1 MKIPV
6 LNIKQFQSSKEVHQ
20 VYVNSFANH
29 IKINKHLTS
38 TPHSHNFYLCVIF
51 TKGSGVHEIDF
62 KSYSISPGKV
72 FFLKPG
78 QTHFWKFKT
87 PPNGFIFFHSK
98 EFYEM
103 YYLTHQ
109 LSNFPFYYSYQ
120 NPPVLELTDSSK
132 GIEDKFR
139 ELLQEYHE
147 TQAFRNLKMVN
158 SINDIYITLTRAYTS
173 TLNLADYASVN
184 YLIILEQLEQYI
196 EEYYHQEKLPK
207 YYAGLLNITTKHLNR
222 VTKETLNKTTHQLI
236 AERVILEAKRLI
248 VHSQNPLARIAE
260 ALGFEDY
267 AYFSRYF
274 KKKTG
279 TSPID
284 FKKSYHK
291 K

>member
-1 MKIPV
+1 M
-6 LNIKQFQSSKEVHQ
+6 
-20 VYVNSFANH
+20 
-29 IKINKHLTS
+29 
-38 TPHSHNFYLCVIF
+38 
-51 TKGSGVHEIDF
+51 TK
-62 KSYSISPGKV
+62 
-72 FFLKPG
+72 
-78 QTHFWKFKT
+78 
-87 PPNGFIFFHSK
+87 N
-98 EFYEM
+98 
-103 YYLTHQ
+103 
-109 LSNFPFYYSYQ
+109 
-120 NPPVLELTDSSK
+120 
-132 GIEDKFR
+132 
-139 ELLQEYHE
+139 LLDLHVDG
-147 TQAFRNLKMVN
+147 NLKMVN
-158 SINDIYITLTRAYTS
+158 TINDIYITLTRAYTS

-196 EEYYHQEKLPK
+196 EEYYHLEKLPK

-291 K
+291 I

>member
-120 NPPVLELTDSSK
+120 NPPVLELTDSLK
-132 GIEDKFR
+132 GIENKFR

-158 SINDIYITLTRAYTS
+158 SINDIYIILTRAYTS

-184 YLIILEQLEQYI
+184 YLKILEQLEQYI

-260 ALGFEDY
+260 TLGFEDY